1 MKEEEEEISGFG
13 FELKDWIIL
22 FLILCFLY
30 LPAFLGG
37 PIE

>member
-1 MKEEEEEISGFG
+1 MKEEEEEESGFG
-13 FELKDWIIL
+13 MHFKDWVIL

-30 LPAFLGG
+30 LPAFFGG